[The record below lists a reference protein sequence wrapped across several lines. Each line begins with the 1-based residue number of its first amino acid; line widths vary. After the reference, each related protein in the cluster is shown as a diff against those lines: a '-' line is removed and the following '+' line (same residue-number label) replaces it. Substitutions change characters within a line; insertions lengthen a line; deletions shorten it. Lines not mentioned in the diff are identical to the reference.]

1 MSTDRKTTTI
11 DEYCSGY
18 MEFLDAAKT
27 EREAVK
33 ASLALAKKQGFV
45 PLENTGAPLKPGER
59 IYVNHRGKAL
69 ILFVRGRRPLSEG
82 ISVAASHLDSPRLD
96 LKMQPLYESGG
107 LAFLDTHYYGMI
119 KPYQWTGIPL
129 ALHGT
134 LVCKDG
140 RTVELRIGEDPA
152 DPVFLIADL
161 LPHLSKKQMEGYAR
175 DLVGADD
182 LDLLAGT
189 LRQDPEHF
197 AEGDIKRNLLR
208 ILREKYGLEEADLV
222 SAELSALPAFRAR
235 ELGLDRSMIAAYG
248 QDDKVCAYPALTS
261 LFSAEQC
268 EYSSCVILA
277 DKEETGSM
285 GATGMRSPYFSNFI
299 EDLGEREGIPARK
312 ILPPSFCISAD
323 VNTAWHPLYGDVLD
337 PQGKEA
343 RLGDGVILF
352 RYWGREG
359 KENTNEASAETTAA
373 LRKILDDAEIL
384 WQTGEG
390 GRVGCE
396 ESGTLA
402 HYLAEFGMHSIDL
415 GVPILSMHSPCEA
428 AAKSD
433 VYMMHRSLTA
443 FFKRTISPER

>member
-1 MSTDRKTTTI
+1 
-11 DEYCSGY
+11 

-33 ASLALAKKQGFV
+33 ASIALAKKQGFV
-45 PLENTGAPLKPGER
+45 PLENTKSPLKPGER

-69 ILFVRGRRPLSEG
+69 ILFVRGRRPLNEG
-82 ISVAASHLDSPRLD
+82 ISIAAAHLDSPRLD

-107 LAFLDTHYYGMI
+107 LAFFDTHYYGMI

-161 LPHLSKKQMEGYAR
+161 LPHLSKKQMEGSAR
-175 DLVGADD
+175 DLVRADD

-189 LRQDPEHF
+189 LRENPEDSAG

-208 ILREKYGLEEADLV
+208 ILGEKYGIGEADLV
-222 SAELSALPAFRAR
+222 SAELSALPAFKTR

-261 LFSAEQC
+261 LFSPEQS
-268 EYSSCVILA
+268 EYSSCVILS

-312 ILPPSFCISAD
+312 ILPHSFCISAD
-323 VNTAWHPLYGDVLD
+323 VNTAWHPLYSEVLD

-343 RLGDGVILF
+343 RLGRGVILF
-352 RYWGREG
+352 RYWGTAG

-373 LRKILDDAEIL
+373 LRRILDEAGIL

-402 HYLAEFGMHSIDL
+402 HYLAEFDIPSIDL

-433 VYMMHRSLTA
+433 VYMMHRALRA
-443 FFKRTISPER
+443 FFNRTTGPER